1 VLLGLAT
8 VRLVAREAER
18 TRFDHARSAREL
30 GLTFRPVEE
39 TLRDEVAWYRA
50 NGWLPEHGVAR

>member
-1 VLLGLAT
+1 
-8 VRLVAREAER
+8 
-18 TRFDHARSAREL
+18 
-30 GLTFRPVEE
+30 VEE